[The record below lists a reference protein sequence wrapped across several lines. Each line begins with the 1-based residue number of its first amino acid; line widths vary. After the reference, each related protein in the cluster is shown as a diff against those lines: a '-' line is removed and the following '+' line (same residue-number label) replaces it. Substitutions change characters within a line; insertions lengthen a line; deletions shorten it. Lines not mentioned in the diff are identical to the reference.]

1 LGDLL
6 NPKKTPLQKRIAKLK
21 SVCKQAFQPAGDT
34 AIAEFSAWF
43 AKADKARAL
52 RNDYVHG
59 RWGIP
64 GGHRG
69 GSDTPFRDCELLLAF
84 VPLHWN
90 MSPDTT
96 PEEIKLTMGEFNE
109 QVEDAIS
116 LFREYFRLQKKYGD
130 RMRLGANGLR

>member
-1 LGDLL
+1 
-6 NPKKTPLQKRIAKLK
+6 
-21 SVCKQAFQPAGDT
+21 
-34 AIAEFSAWF
+34 
-43 AKADKARAL
+43 
-52 RNDYVHG
+52 
-59 RWGIP
+59 
-64 GGHRG
+64 
-69 GSDTPFRDCELLLAF
+69 LLLAF

-130 RMRLGANGLR
+130 RMRLGANRLR